1 MGRVGKHIETVQST
15 LVPPTEKQ
23 RKSTLSPGPF
33 VKWAGGK
40 GQLLRQYESLFP
52 STFKSYIEPFV
63 GGGAVLFHL
72 LRADK
77 LKKKS
82 VTLIDSNEELVN
94 CYTAVKDDPE
104 KLIRMLCNSKYK
116 NEEKAYYEIR
126 GERPREQ
133 FRRAAR
139 TIYLNKTCYNGLYRV
154 NRKAEFNVPFG
165 RYKNPLICDSANLKA
180 VSAALQN
187 VEIVCGDFG
196 KCLEFA
202 KKGDFIYFDPPYQPL
217 SKTSSFTSYTSN
229 SFGEDEQRRLSEVF
243 KKLDRRGCKVMLS
256 NSHTKLVE
264 SLYEGF
270 RLETVFAKRAINS
283 KASGRGPINEY
294 VILNY

>member
-1 MGRVGKHIETVQST
+1 MGRPGKHIETVQST
-15 LVPPTEKQ
+15 LLHPTEKQ
-23 RKSTLSPGPF
+23 RKSSLSPGPF

-63 GGGAVLFHL
+63 GGGAVFFHL
-72 LRADK
+72 FRADK
-77 LKKKS
+77 LKKKN

-104 KLIRMLCNSKYK
+104 KLIRMLCDSKYK

-126 GERPREQ
+126 GERPRER

-139 TIYLNKTCYNGLYRV
+139 TIYLNKTCFNGLYRV
-154 NRKAEFNVPFG
+154 NRKGQFNVPFG
-165 RYKNPLICDSANLKA
+165 AYKNPLICDSANLKA

-196 KCLEFA
+196 NCLEFA

-217 SKTSSFTSYTSN
+217 SKTSSFT
-229 SFGEDEQRRLSEVF
+229 
-243 KKLDRRGCKVMLS
+243 
-256 NSHTKLVE
+256 
-264 SLYEGF
+264 
-270 RLETVFAKRAINS
+270 
-283 KASGRGPINEY
+283 
-294 VILNY
+294 

>member
-1 MGRVGKHIETVQST
+1 MGRLGKHIETVQST
-15 LVPPTEKQ
+15 LLPPTEQQ
-23 RKSTLSPGPF
+23 RKSTLSPDPF

-40 GQLLRQYESLFP
+40 GQLLRQYESFFP

-63 GGGAVLFHL
+63 GGGAVCFHL
-72 LRADK
+72 FRTGR
-77 LKKKS
+77 LKKK
-82 VTLIDSNEELVN
+82 VVLIDSNEKLIN
-94 CYTAVKDDPE
+94 CYQAIKINPE
-104 KLIRMLCNSKYK
+104 KLIKTLRSSKYK
-116 NEEKAYYEIR
+116 SEKETYYRIR
-126 GERPREQ
+126 GEEPREM

-139 TIYLNKTCYNGLYRV
+139 TIYLNKTCFNGLYRV
-154 NRKAEFNVPFG
+154 NRKGKFNVPFG
-165 RYKNPLICDSANLKA
+165 RYKNPLICDSANLKV

-243 KKLDRRGCKVMLS
+243 KELDRRGCKVMLS

-270 RLETVFAKRAINS
+270 RLETVLAKRAINS
-283 KASGRGPINEY
+283 RASGRGPIREY
-294 VILNY
+294 VILNH